1 MIRSRR
7 YRRLFRQETLAPW
20 VAMAVILGGWS
31 LVAKFVAPVVPRA
44 ALAGPSRTEIA
55 TGEPSREPDAAPAQA
70 SSPNTVAPRSSHAA
84 DAPVLAFAPQGTS
97 GTLSEPAADVNE
109 DVTVLRT
116 RDLAVPVSGVERRV
130 LTPTFGDPRG
140 GGKRVHE
147 ALDIMASR
155 GTPVV
160 AADSGTIVKLFQS
173 KPGGTTIYQF
183 DPSGSYCYYYAH
195 LDRYAEGLAQGNAVE
210 RGQTIGYVG
219 STGNASPDAPHLHFA
234 IFRLGPEKHWWE
246 GVAIDPYVVLH

>member
-1 MIRSRR
+1 MTRARR
-7 YRRLFRQETLAPW
+7 YRRIFRQETLAPW
-20 VAMAVILGGWS
+20 VAMVVILGGWA
-31 LVAKFVAPVVPRA
+31 LAAKFVAPVMPQA
-44 ALAGPSRTEIA
+44 ALAGAPAAGSPAQADSPRSPNMVNVPISRDSAPIAGDPS
-55 TGEPSREPDAAPAQA
+55 DAAPIVPPA
-70 SSPNTVAPRSSHAA
+70 TE
-84 DAPVLAFAPQGTS
+84 GTS
-97 GTLSEPAADVNE
+97 GIPAEPAAGADE
-109 DVTVLRT
+109 DLTVLRT
-116 RDLAVPVSGVERRV
+116 RNLVVPVSGVERRV
-130 LTPTFGDPRG
+130 LTPTFSDPRG

-183 DPSGSYCYYYAH
+183 DPSGTYCYYYAH

-234 IFRLGPEKHWWE
+234 IFRIGPEKHWWE
-246 GVAIDPYVVLH
+246 GVAIDPYLVLH

>member
-1 MIRSRR
+1 MTRARR
-7 YRRLFRQETLAPW
+7 YRRVFRQETLAPW
-20 VAMAVILGGWS
+20 VAMVVILGGWA
-31 LVAKFVAPVVPRA
+31 LAAKFVAPVAPRT
-44 ALAGPSRTEIA
+44 ALAGAPATEIA
-55 TGEPSREPDAAPAQA
+55 AAEPSRELEAVRGQP
-70 SSPNTVAPRSSHAA
+70 SSTNTVTHGSSDSG
-84 DAPVLAFAPQGTS
+84 DAPVLASAPRGTS
-97 GTLSEPAADVNE
+97 GTPSEPEGNVNE

-116 RDLAVPVSGVERRV
+116 RNLVVPVSGVERRV
-130 LTPTFGDPRG
+130 LTPTFSDPRA

-160 AADSGTIVKLFQS
+160 AADSGTIVRLFQS

-183 DPSGSYCYYYAH
+183 DPSGTYCYYYAH
-195 LDRYAEGLAQGNAVE
+195 LDRYAEGVAQGSAVE

-246 GVAIDPYVVLH
+246 GVAIDPYPVLH

>member
-1 MIRSRR
+1 MIRARR
-7 YRRLFRQETLAPW
+7 YRRFFRQETLAPW
-20 VAMAVILGGWS
+20 VAMAVILGGWA
-31 LVAKFVAPVVPRA
+31 LAAKFVAPVVPRA
-44 ALAGPSRTEIA
+44 ALAGPQRTEIA
-55 TGEPSREPDAAPAQA
+55 AGQPSREPEAARAQA
-70 SSPNTVAPRSSHAA
+70 SSPSTVAPRSSDAA
-84 DAPVLAFAPQGTS
+84 DAAVLASAPEGTS
-97 GTLSEPAADVNE
+97 DTPSEPAGDLNE

-116 RDLAVPVSGVERRV
+116 RDLVVPVSGVERRV
-130 LTPTFGDPRG
+130 LTPTFSDPRG